1 MAVSTPDKVSTDSG
15 TSEAQFPAND
25 SLPHIGPVSRLL
37 ARVSKWSMEYADY
50 HYEHCDWR
58 RIAI

>member
-1 MAVSTPDKVSTDSG
+1 MAVSTDSG
-15 TSEAQFPAND
+15 TYEVQFPDND
-25 SLPHIGPVSRLL
+25 SLPHIGPVYRLL

-58 RIAI
+58 RIAV

>member
-1 MAVSTPDKVSTDSG
+1 MTLPAPEKVATGTAEVQRPATDS
-15 TSEAQFPAND
+15 Q
-25 SLPHIGPVSRLL
+25 PHSSPVSRLL

-50 HYEHCDWR
+50 HYNHCDWR